1 MEASRREGFLGEV
14 MFKRDSKCLWRDG
27 WVTVESLL
35 QVEERVEK
43 AGGLAHVSTRM
54 KNMGS
59 ASDAL
64 R

>member
-1 MEASRREGFLGEV
+1 

-64 R
+64 S